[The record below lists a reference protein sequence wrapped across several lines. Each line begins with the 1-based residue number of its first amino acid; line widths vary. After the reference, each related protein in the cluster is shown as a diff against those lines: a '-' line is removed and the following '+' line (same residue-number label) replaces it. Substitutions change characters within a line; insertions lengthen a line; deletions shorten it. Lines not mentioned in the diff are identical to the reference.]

1 MLLYRALYRS
11 QKRPRAE
18 CWVVRNNAQHRAGC
32 AEQREQVAP
41 CRRPGSVQQRRH
53 SLMSLPTSTGRSI
66 ILRLHKI
73 LVHFKTLWEPVD
85 VVVKEQKQDDI

>member
-1 MLLYRALYRS
+1 
-11 QKRPRAE
+11 
-18 CWVVRNNAQHRAGC
+18 
-32 AEQREQVAP
+32 
-41 CRRPGSVQQRRH
+41 
-53 SLMSLPTSTGRSI
+53 MSLPTSTGRSI